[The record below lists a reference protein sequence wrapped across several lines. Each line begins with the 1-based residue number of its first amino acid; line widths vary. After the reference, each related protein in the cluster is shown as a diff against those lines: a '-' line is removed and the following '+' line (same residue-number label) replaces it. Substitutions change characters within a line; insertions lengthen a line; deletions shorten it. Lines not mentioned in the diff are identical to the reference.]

1 VRRWLVTLVRA
12 ALDEDIGQGDIT
24 TNATIPEKV
33 RCEATLLA
41 KQNGVLSG
49 ILAFRAVFDC
59 LDAEIT
65 DYHAL
70 ADGHRFAKGD
80 IIARFQGYTRA
91 VLMGERVALNFLQH
105 LSGIATTTARY
116 VAAVEGLNVRLCDT
130 RKTTPL
136 LRQLEK
142 QAVVHG
148 GASNHRYALFDG
160 VLIKENHIVG
170 AGGIAKAVQGAERV
184 THHLMKIGVEVTNL
198 DELEQ
203 AIEAGADAVLLDNM
217 GIDEMR
223 QAVERVRGLDVILE
237 ASGNITLE
245 RLRDVAATGVHV
257 VSVGALTHSA
267 PAVDISLEIANV

>member
-1 VRRWLVTLVRA
+1 
-12 ALDEDIGQGDIT
+12 
-24 TNATIPEKV
+24 
-33 RCEATLLA
+33 A